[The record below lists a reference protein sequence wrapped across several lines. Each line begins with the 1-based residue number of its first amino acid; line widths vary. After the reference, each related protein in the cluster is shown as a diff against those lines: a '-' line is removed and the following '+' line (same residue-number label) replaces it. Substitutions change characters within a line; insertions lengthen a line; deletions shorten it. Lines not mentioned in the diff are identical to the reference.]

1 MIRLFLSPEELTSQE
16 IVIHGENAHYISSVL
31 RVQTGDMLTI
41 FDGQGNRYI
50 CMINK
55 IHKKEVI
62 VEKIKKEAY
71 SAESP
76 ILIALAQGIPKGDKM
91 DFIVQKSTEI
101 GVKKII
107 PLITERSQVQHTAKT
122 ERWRKIALSA
132 SQQSGREKIPDIEEP
147 ITFENFLKKNEFYHP
162 PLHPLP
168 SRDGTSEA
176 ASHLCGRDSLIPS
189 PLVAMARRGEGKGE
203 GQIGIIFSEEEKNQ
217 TLKKVLKDFKEI
229 TAIILLIGPEGGFSD
244 TETKMAVEKG
254 FTATSLGP
262 RILRTETAALSAIS
276 IVQYELGDMG

>member
-1 MIRLFLSPEELTSQE
+1 MIRLFLPPEKLSSEQ
-16 IVIHGENAHYISSVL
+16 IIINAEDARYLSSVL
-31 RVQTGDMLTI
+31 RVKPGDLITI

-50 CMINK
+50 CKINK

-76 ILIALAQGIPKGDKM
+76 LSIVLAQGIPKGDKM

-132 SQQSGREKIPDIEEP
+132 SQQSGREKIPDIEEA

-168 SRDGTSEA
+168 SIRQGVF
-176 ASHLCGRDSLIPS
+176 LFLYGFKQIY
-189 PLVAMARRGEGKGE
+189 RGIAK
-203 GQIGIIFSEEEKNQ
+203 
-217 TLKKVLKDFKEI
+217 
-229 TAIILLIGPEGGFSD
+229 
-244 TETKMAVEKG
+244 
-254 FTATSLGP
+254 
-262 RILRTETAALSAIS
+262 RT
-276 IVQYELGDMG
+276 

>member
-1 MIRLFLSPEELTSQE
+1 MIRLFLSPEKLSSEQ
-16 IVIHGENAHYISSVL
+16 IIINGEDARYLSSVL
-31 RVQTGDMLTI
+31 RVKPGEPITI

-62 VEKIKKEAY
+62 AEKIKKDIC

-76 ILIALAQGIPKGDKM
+76 LSIVLAQGIPKGDKM
-91 DFIVQKSTEI
+91 DFIVQKSTEM
-101 GVKKII
+101 GVKKIL

-122 ERWRKIALSA
+122 KRWRKIALSA

-147 ITFENFLKKNEFYHP
+147 VSFEEFFNNPPIP
-162 PLHPLP
+162 PL
-168 SRDGTSEA
+168 SKGD
-176 ASHLCGRDSLIPS
+176 
-189 PLVAMARRGEGKGE
+189 EGGFLDKNHC
-203 GQIGIIFSEEEKNQ
+203 GIIFSEEEKNQ

-254 FTATSLGP
+254 FTAASLGP

-276 IVQYELGDMG
+276 IIQYELGDMG

>member
-1 MIRLFLSPEELTSQE
+1 MIRLFLSPEELASQE
-16 IVIHGENAHYISSVL
+16 ILIHGENAHYISSVL

-62 VEKIKKEAY
+62 AEKVKTEMY

-76 ILIALAQGIPKGDKM
+76 ILIVLAQGIPKGDKM
-91 DFIVQKSTEI
+91 DLIIQKSTEI

-132 SQQSGREKIPDIEEP
+132 SQQSGREKIPEIEELV
-147 ITFENFLKKNEFYHP
+147 TFKDFLNEKYIENENIANVIPAKAGIQKRNLDSPVKPENDESANKTFLEKPYLK
-162 PLHPLP
+162 
-168 SRDGTSEA
+168 
-176 ASHLCGRDSLIPS
+176 
-189 PLVAMARRGEGKGE
+189 
-203 GQIGIIFSEEEKNQ
+203 IIFSEEQKEQN
-217 TLKKVLKDFKEI
+217 LKKILNSFKDIKNI
-229 TAIILLIGPEGGFSD
+229 TLLIGPEGGFSN

-254 FTATSLGP
+254 FMTASLGP

-276 IVQYELGDMG
+276 IIQYELGDMG